1 MKKLEGKVAIITG
14 ASQGIGF
21 GCAMRFAKEGA
32 TVAMCGRNPETLEKA
47 AKEVAAVGGKVIH
60 KTCDVT
66 SGEQIDA
73 LIEHVL
79 EEAGTIDILVNNAAY
94 MPGRQIMLEDAD
106 DDEYHKS
113 MDGGINSVYYFMKR
127 LLPVMKKNGG
137 GKIVNFTSMGGIRG
151 VQGTGGY
158 AAGKTAIIGLS
169 RVAANE
175 WGKYGI
181 NVNMV
186 APMAMSTGWEAVM
199 ETLPEGTDPWSIM
212 NLRGNALG
220 YVGDPEEDIAP
231 AVVFLASDDAR
242 HITGHVLPLDGGQME
257 VESPREP
264 N

>member
-21 GCAMRFAKEGA
+21 GVAMRFAKEGA

-47 AKEVAAVGGKVIH
+47 AKEVAAVGGKVISQ
-60 KTCDVT
+60 TCDVT
-66 SGEQIDA
+66 SSEQINA
-73 LIEHVL
+73 LVDRVL
-79 EEAGTIDILVNNAAY
+79 EDAGTIDILVNNAAY
-94 MPGRQIMLEDAD
+94 MPGKQTNLEDS
-106 DDEYHKS
+106 DDEEYNKS
-113 MDGGINSVYYFMKR
+113 MDGGINSVYRFMKR
-127 LLPVMKKNGG
+127 VFPIMKENGG
-137 GKIVNFTSMGGIRG
+137 GKIVNFTSLGGIRG

-186 APMAMSTGWEAVM
+186 APMAMSTGWAAVM
-199 ETLPEGTDPWSIM
+199 ETLPEGTDPWSVM

-220 YVGDPEEDIAP
+220 YVGDPEEDVAP
-231 AVVFLASDDAR
+231 AVVFLASDEAR
-242 HITGHVLPLDGGQME
+242 YITGHVLPLDGGLME
-257 VESPREP
+257 VESPLA
-264 N
+264 